1 MRKESKKQENKDKD
15 FLNAMSAIEDD
26 GSITKE
32 ILVAALEEALAKAYR
47 KHKDI
52 ADLLVRVEI
61 DDKGLPRVFQQR
73 TVVEELEDDELEM
86 TLEEAC
92 LINPEAQLGDL
103 MEEPVNIA
111 EFGRNAAVL
120 AKNVLKQKVR
130 EAQKQAVYDEYIDK
144 LDEMVNGIVQSVEER
159 FVLVNLGKTVAM
171 MPANQQIPGEVLR
184 EGQTIRV
191 VITQVN
197 KETKGAQVLVSRASE
212 KLVKRLFE
220 REVPE
225 IYDGIIEIKALA
237 REAGERTKM
246 AVYSHNPDVD
256 PIGSCIGPRGS
267 RVQVVIEELKGEKI
281 DIFEW
286 SDNTQEL
293 IKNALAPAKILA
305 VLPGEDKRALLVI
318 VEDNQLSLAIGK
330 KGKNARLAVKLTGTK
345 IDIKTRS
352 EIEGAGIDWKSKMI
366 EFAAEQE
373 RERRAKEAE
382 LLLKMQEEAEQSEEV
397 EETLEEVA
405 EQIEEVVEVVEVEET
420 PAEEV
425 VETEEEEISSEPEV
439 EEPVQKTVKPV
450 VKERKPVTEYVSRFE
465 RLADSSKPQ
474 EKKETPKKK
483 KYAAKEEERRLSN
496 KILKKDK
503 DYELRPIYS
512 EQELEE
518 IALNEELEEA
528 NSWIEDDIDFDE
540 YDSYYD
546 QD

>member
-1 MRKESKKQENKDKD
+1 MRKEAKKQENKDKD
-15 FLNAMSAIEDD
+15 FLSAMNAIEDD

-32 ILVAALEEALAKAYR
+32 ILVSALEEALAKAYR

-73 TVVEELEDDELEM
+73 TVVEELEDDELEV
-86 TLEEAC
+86 TLEEAR
-92 LINPEAQLGDL
+92 LQNPDAQLGDL
-103 MEEPVNIA
+103 IDEQVNIA

-144 LDEMVNGIVQSVEER
+144 LDEMVNGFVQSVEER

-171 MPANQQIPGEVLR
+171 MPANQQIPNEVLR
-184 EGQTIRV
+184 EGQNIRV

-305 VLPGEDKRALLVI
+305 VLPGEDKRTLLVI
-318 VEDNQLSLAIGK
+318 VEDNQLS
-330 KGKNARLAVKLTGTK
+330 
-345 IDIKTRS
+345 
-352 EIEGAGIDWKSKMI
+352 
-366 EFAAEQE
+366 
-373 RERRAKEAE
+373 
-382 LLLKMQEEAEQSEEV
+382 
-397 EETLEEVA
+397 
-405 EQIEEVVEVVEVEET
+405 
-420 PAEEV
+420 
-425 VETEEEEISSEPEV
+425 
-439 EEPVQKTVKPV
+439 
-450 VKERKPVTEYVSRFE
+450 
-465 RLADSSKPQ
+465 
-474 EKKETPKKK
+474 
-483 KYAAKEEERRLSN
+483 
-496 KILKKDK
+496 
-503 DYELRPIYS
+503 
-512 EQELEE
+512 
-518 IALNEELEEA
+518 
-528 NSWIEDDIDFDE
+528 
-540 YDSYYD
+540 
-546 QD
+546 

>member
-15 FLNAMSAIEDD
+15 FLSAMSAIEDD
-26 GSITKE
+26 GNITKE

-86 TLEEAC
+86 TLDEAR
-92 LINPEAQLGDL
+92 LINPDAQLGDL

-144 LDEMVNGIVQSVEER
+144 LDEMVNGFVQSVEER

-184 EGQTIRV
+184 EGQNIRV

-197 KETKGAQVLVSRASE
+197 KETKGAQVLVSRSTE

-305 VLPGEDKRALLVI
+305 VLPGEDKRTLLVI

-345 IDIKTRS
+345 IDIKTRT
-352 EIEGAGIDWKSKMI
+352 EIEEAGIDWKSKMI

-373 RERRAKEAE
+373 REKRAKEAE
-382 LLLKMQEEAEQSEEV
+382 ILLKMQEEAENQTEIEEV
-397 EETLEEVA
+397 ADTVEEIEEVA
-405 EQIEEVVEVVEVEET
+405 EETPVSEPVELPVEEVSENKVVEEVPVKK
-420 PAEEV
+420 PA
-425 VETEEEEISSEPEV
+425 
-439 EEPVQKTVKPV
+439 KPV

-465 RLADSSKPQ
+465 RLADTSKPQ
-474 EKKETPKKK
+474 EKKEAPKKK